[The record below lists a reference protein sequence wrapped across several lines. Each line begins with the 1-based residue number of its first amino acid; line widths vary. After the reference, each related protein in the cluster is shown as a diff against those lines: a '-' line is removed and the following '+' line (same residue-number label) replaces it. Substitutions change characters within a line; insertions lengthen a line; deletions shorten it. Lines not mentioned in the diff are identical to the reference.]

1 MKRCAAPIRSRVFH
15 DAHLFVLLLI
25 FFVAVAFNPP
35 WFLVAAWALTFCA
48 VAFAQ
53 GTTIRFA
60 LQSLVLAFALSFSV
74 WLLNVLYPDA
84 HLSAAAVSTNAQNT
98 ALKIWSLTWVALLSS
113 RMTHAHDIIAYALQR
128 GQLSLTIAYASLV
141 GLGSMLLLRAEMRR
155 ISLNAKLRGLS
166 WRQRFLQWLPL
177 LVFALRHAQRGAMSL
192 RARGL
197 LQHKSFYYDYQSTRG
212 QQLRGVLLL
221 STFAFVT
228 IACLYFSEHISN
240 LWRK

>member
-1 MKRCAAPIRSRVFH
+1 
-15 DAHLFVLLLI
+15 
-25 FFVAVAFNPP
+25 
-35 WFLVAAWALTFCA
+35 
-48 VAFAQ
+48 
-53 GTTIRFA
+53 
-60 LQSLVLAFALSFSV
+60 
-74 WLLNVLYPDA
+74 
-84 HLSAAAVSTNAQNT
+84 
-98 ALKIWSLTWVALLSS
+98 
-113 RMTHAHDIIAYALQR
+113 MTHAHDIIAYALQR

-197 LQHKSFYYDYQSTRG
+197 LQQKSFYYDYQSTRG

-221 STFAFVT
+221 FTFAFVT
-228 IACLYFSEHISN
+228 IACLYFSEHIPN